1 MAPSLEGP
9 KREGSPIREEVATGP
24 MAICFDE
31 KLGWVTETLGLKSG
45 QWKCLARKDQNKYE
59 NGELDHTNKKKSSP
73 LPILE
78 LEPSTIEHK

>member
-45 QWKCLARKDQNKYE
+45 QWKCLARKDQTKMRMGSWTTLTKRNPALYLFWSL
-59 NGELDHTNKKKSSP
+59 NLAP
-73 LPILE
+73 
-78 LEPSTIEHK
+78 